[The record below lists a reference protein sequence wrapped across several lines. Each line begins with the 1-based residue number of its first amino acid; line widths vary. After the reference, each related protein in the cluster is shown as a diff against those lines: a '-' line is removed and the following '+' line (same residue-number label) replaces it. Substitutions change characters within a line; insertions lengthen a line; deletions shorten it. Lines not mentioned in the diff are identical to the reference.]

1 MFEKFQEAVRNAY
14 LDLKKSN
21 KLDFR
26 RDRPST
32 GDLKNWCIQCLERG
46 LTKED
51 ETVFKNYFNATQ
63 SNKSL
68 KDIIRDFEAD
78 KLRSLR
84 NFIVNNGT
92 RRPDWEVVKL
102 LAILVDFKL
111 RPYNRDDWDDKSII
125 KRPPL
130 QPDSTD
136 DGKQEE
142 KQEENELDKT
152 TTTFGGEGTTEED
165 STKLDEETKVCEETV
180 IYPEGEIKREEELVN
195 PDNRIMHNRDIEG
208 KTADIVDNTSIIVGN
223 QTIGKDSPIINN
235 QGKYSNV
242 NNGKA
247 EDTPLSGDNLFG
259 IKGLYGTSIIA
270 DNNELTSTSD
280 GSAGDISAE
289 KFHNPTKNSFFLPNR
304 RTTYLSA
311 GAVIIATVIGIYY
324 WVNKECMCWNGIR
337 YIEVECRDNKQPN
350 QIIGLNEDK
359 LNNFEKIMKPDTLTK
374 ADVGKVW
381 YSKIDNEVEFF
392 THSGKHPIHINKS
405 LKAAT
410 EHIINTWAGRK
421 SVNLDNKSIEALP

>member
-1 MFEKFQEAVRNAY
+1 MSTFDKFKKAVREAY
-14 LDLKKSN
+14 LEKKSLEVLPDELN
-21 KLDFR
+21 T
-26 RDRPST
+26 PSPANLREYSLIRLH
-32 GDLKNWCIQCLERG
+32 DQLSQDDIN
-46 LTKED
+46 
-51 ETVFKNYFNATQ
+51 VFKNYFSRQ
-63 SNKSL
+63 NKDESIETAIKYANL
-68 KDIIRDFEAD
+68 G
-78 KLRSLR
+78 KLRSLQ
-84 NFIVNNGT
+84 NFIIGET
-92 RRPDWEVVKL
+92 LAPSERIVKMV
-102 LAILVDFKL
+102 AILIDFPK
-111 RPYNRDDWDDKSII
+111 RPYKSADWIETNISSDLDESNLYEEDDVT
-125 KRPPL
+125 
-130 QPDSTD
+130 QAM
-136 DGKQEE
+136 KQEDE
-142 KQEENELDKT
+142 PGISEENKD
-152 TTTFGGEGTTEED
+152 
-165 STKLDEETKVCEETV
+165 CEETV

-280 GSAGDISAE
+280 GSAGDSSAE

-405 LKAAT
+405 LIAAK

>member
-1 MFEKFQEAVRNAY
+1 MSTFDKFKKAVREAY
-14 LDLKKSN
+14 LEKKSLEVLPDELN
-21 KLDFR
+21 T
-26 RDRPST
+26 PSPAN
-32 GDLKNWCIQCLERG
+32 LREYSLIRLHER
-46 LTKED
+46 LSQD
-51 ETVFKNYFNATQ
+51 DINVFKNYFSRPNKDESIETAINNADL
-63 SNKSL
+63 S
-68 KDIIRDFEAD
+68 
-78 KLRSLR
+78 KLRSLQ
-84 NFIVNNGT
+84 NFIIGET
-92 RRPDWEVVKL
+92 LKPSERIVKMV
-102 LAILVDFKL
+102 AILIDFPK
-111 RPYNRDDWDDKSII
+111 RPYKSADWIETNISGYSDELKLYERDDVTQQIEAGI
-125 KRPPL
+125 L
-130 QPDSTD
+130 E
-136 DGKQEE
+136 EE
-142 KQEENELDKT
+142 KD
-152 TTTFGGEGTTEED
+152 
-165 STKLDEETKVCEETV
+165 CEETV
-180 IYPEGEIKREEELVN
+180 IYPDSEIKREEELVN
-195 PDNRIMHNRDIEG
+195 PDNLVIHNRDMEG
-208 KTADIVDNTSIIVGN
+208 KAVDIVDTVSNLVSNKPVD
-223 QTIGKDSPIINN
+223 KDSPIIKD
-235 QGKYSNV
+235 QGKYSIV
-242 NNGKA
+242 DNGKA

-259 IKGLYGTSIIA
+259 IKGLYGESTGNNKLSTS
-270 DNNELTSTSD
+270 SD
-280 GSAGDISAE
+280 GSAGDSSVE

>member
-180 IYPEGEIKREEELVN
+180 IYPEGQIKNEKELIN
-195 PDNRIMHNRDIEG
+195 PDNLVKDQKNVEA
-208 KTADIVDNTSIIVGN
+208 KTVLVADAIFTVIDS
-223 QTIGKDSPIINN
+223 QTIDKDSPIIKD
-235 QGKYSNV
+235 QGVYSNGD
-242 NNGKA
+242 NGKVEETA
-247 EDTPLSGDNLFG
+247 LSGDYSFR
-259 IKGLYGTSIIA
+259 IKSFYGTSA
-270 DNNELTSTSD
+270 EDNKLASTTD
-280 GSAGDISAE
+280 GSEGVDTTEVATPSPIKG
-289 KFHNPTKNSFFLPNR
+289 KTFFRNK
-304 RTTYLSA
+304 TYYPYGGLIM
-311 GAVIIATVIGIYY
+311 VIIAIVIYSFI
-324 WVNKECMCWNGIR
+324 NKECMCWNGIK
-337 YIEVECRDNKQPN
+337 YIEVDCRDNTQPY

-359 LNNFEKIMKPDTLTK
+359 LHNFQKIMKPDTLTK

-392 THSGKHPIHINKS
+392 THSGYHPVHIKKS

-421 SVNLDNKSIEALP
+421 SVNLDNKSIDALP